1 MTTTVMAALPSNSP
15 TFRQLLSLPPSI
27 SLLSPSHYN
36 RTLPGRSR
44 KRVGS
49 KDGKFVSDG
58 SGKLRRPVK
67 TMASLSGLLGGLFKS
82 TDTGESTRQEYDSL
96 VTVVNRLEDEMCGLS
111 DMELR
116 ERTSLLKQRASKGD
130 SLDSLLPVSLLIN
143 YSNSNSE
150 ENN

>member
-1 MTTTVMAALPSNSP
+1 
-15 TFRQLLSLPPSI
+15 
-27 SLLSPSHYN
+27 
-36 RTLPGRSR
+36 
-44 KRVGS
+44 
-49 KDGKFVSDG
+49 
-58 SGKLRRPVK
+58 
-67 TMASLSGLLGGLFKS
+67 MASLSGLLGGLFKS